1 MSAFLMHPPCEESVC
16 QERIHNI
23 GRLSAFIVHDL
34 RSPLATIHAGT
45 EMLMD
50 STLPESQVKRLVGN
64 INRASCQLEE
74 LLQELLNATLGKST
88 EMEHCSLR
96 KVVAAACETMAET
109 AETQSVQLVLEV
121 PDDIELFMERNRIE
135 RVFVNLVSNAV
146 EAMPGGGTVRISA
159 AIAEDAALVE
169 VRDTGPG
176 IAPKIRGRLFQPFVR
191 AGKQNG
197 LGLGLALACQ
207 TIRDHGGNMWMAS
220 DSDRGACFRF
230 GLPLPRSQEA
240 RKLQAFFD

>member
-1 MSAFLMHPPCEESVC
+1 MSALVHPSCEESVR
-16 QERIHNI
+16 QERISTI
-23 GRLSAFIVHDL
+23 GRLSASIVHDL

-50 STLPESQVKRLVGN
+50 STLPESQVKRLVRN
-64 INRASCQLEE
+64 IHRASCRLEE
-74 LLQELLNATLGKST
+74 LLQELLNATLGSSAG
-88 EMEHCSLR
+88 MERCSLR
-96 KVVAAACETMAET
+96 KVAAAACGAMAET
-109 AETQSVQLVLEV
+109 AEAQCVQIVLDI
-121 PDDIELFMERNRIE
+121 PDDISLFMERNRIE
-135 RVFVNLVSNAV
+135 RVFVNLVGNAV
-146 EAMPGGGTVRISA
+146 EAMPGGGTVRIGA
-159 AIAEDAALVE
+159 AIAENTALVE

-176 IAPKIRGRLFQPFVR
+176 IAPKIRDRLFQPFVS

-207 TIRDHGGNMWMAS
+207 TVRDHGGNLWTAS

-240 RKLQAFFD
+240 AGSVTEAY